1 MDVPVKHAYIKGCL
15 VLGGYIPA
23 EKPLLNLLG
32 ICISGRRT
40 MDRHFNYIY
49 IHVAACLTISIYR
62 KYSVIGNRIQ
72 ICCKTSCGEHGVL
85 SCDLNDV

>member
-32 ICISGRRT
+32 ICISVTGERW
-40 MDRHFNYIY
+40 IG
-49 IHVAACLTISIYR
+49 ISIIFISMLRPVLLYQF
-62 KYSVIGNRIQ
+62 IENIQ
-72 ICCKTSCGEHGVL
+72 
-85 SCDLNDV
+85 